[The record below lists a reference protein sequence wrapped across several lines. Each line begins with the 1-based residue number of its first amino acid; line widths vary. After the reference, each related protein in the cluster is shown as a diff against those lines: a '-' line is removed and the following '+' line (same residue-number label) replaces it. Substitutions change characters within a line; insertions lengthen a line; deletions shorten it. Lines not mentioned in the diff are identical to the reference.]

1 MDPNNVWVF
10 IQLVLLRD
18 AHQGLLYTMHVK
30 LKKKPQNTFHVT
42 MGYQS
47 IHENERHEASF
58 KSSSTT

>member
-1 MDPNNVWVF
+1 MDPNNNVWVF

-30 LKKKPQNTFHVT
+30 LKKKPTKHISLCLT

-47 IHENERHEASF
+47 IHENERHEA
-58 KSSSTT
+58 